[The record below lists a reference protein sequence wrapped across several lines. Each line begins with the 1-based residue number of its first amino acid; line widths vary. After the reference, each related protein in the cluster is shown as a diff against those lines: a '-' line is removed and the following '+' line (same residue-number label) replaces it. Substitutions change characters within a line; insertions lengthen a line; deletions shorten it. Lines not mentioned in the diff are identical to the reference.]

1 MQYYKVLGISK
12 NADEKE
18 IKTAY
23 KKLALKY
30 HPDKNNDP
38 GAAEK
43 FKLVGEAYQVL
54 IDPKRRYE
62 YDTRGTSRMDMI
74 NPEDLF
80 RSFFNDPF
88 FGDDLG
94 FKSRVNQ
101 HRNMFSNFRSS
112 FDSDPFFNPPF
123 DSDPFFSS
131 GFSTRS
137 SFSGMNS
144 FPSGGNF
151 TSRSTSTVIRNGRKE
166 TTTTITQNGVTTV
179 EKEIR
184 EPDGRVTTERWV
196 NGQQQIGG
204 NDGKTLK

>member
-1 MQYYKVLGISK
+1 MQYYEVLGISK
-12 NADEKE
+12 TADEKE

-30 HPDKNNDP
+30 HPDKNNEP

-43 FKLVGEAYQVL
+43 FKLIGEAYQVL
-54 IDPKRRYE
+54 IDPKKRYE
-62 YDTRGTSRMDMI
+62 YDTRGTARINMI

-80 RSFFNDPF
+80 RSFFDDSF
-88 FGDDLG
+88 FADDFG
-94 FKSRVNQ
+94 FNSRFTQ
-101 HRNMFSNFRSS
+101 RRNMFSS
-112 FDSDPFFNPPF
+112 FGSPF
-123 DSDPFFSS
+123 DSDLFFNS
-131 GFSTRS
+131 GFSNMS
-137 SFSGMNS
+137 SFSSMNS
-144 FPSGGNF
+144 FPSGGSF

-166 TTTTITQNGVTTV
+166 TTTTTTQNGVTTV

-204 NDGKTLK
+204 NERKPLK